1 MSESGGGGTSLE
13 ALETGN
19 VPDAADSAAMEAI
32 LRDMNASGATVVEAP
47 VGGSAPSH
55 QPATPSMQ
63 HMAPPMQQ
71 HMMAPPNM
79 MMAYPPQ
86 NFYVPV
92 EDDEVRPTKRR
103 KNAWSTF
110 LEGLRDP
117 ILVACIVFVVSLPVL
132 QTHAGKYAGWAFAV
146 GGQLSWLGLFAKSVV
161 AGVLF
166 ATLRLGATLLGL

>member
-47 VGGSAPSH
+47 VQAAP
-55 QPATPSMQ
+55 PSMQ
-63 HMAPPMQQ
+63 HMPPPMQQHPMQQQ

-132 QTHAGKYAGWAFAV
+132 QTYAGKYAGWAFAV